1 MTGNFDGTE
10 HELPKLGCG
19 GRQWVETT
27 PTWSVQQHLLRF
39 SILNQKEVGLKL
51 NKGVIIK
58 SKAMNG
64 NQIFVCGWDM
74 KDMIKNKIMIGSGN
88 NSFTNAINVHT

>member
-1 MTGNFDGTE
+1 M
-10 HELPKLGCG
+10 
-19 GRQWVETT
+19 
-27 PTWSVQQHLLRF
+27 QQHLLRF
-39 SILNQKEVGLKL
+39 SILNQKEVGVKL

-74 KDMIKNKIMIGSGN
+74 KDMIKNKITIGSGN

>member
-1 MTGNFDGTE
+1 
-10 HELPKLGCG
+10 
-19 GRQWVETT
+19 
-27 PTWSVQQHLLRF
+27 VQQHLLRF
-39 SILNQKEVGLKL
+39 SILNQKEVGVKL

-74 KDMIKNKIMIGSGN
+74 KDMIKNKITIGVGIIVLPMRLMSIPDP
-88 NSFTNAINVHT
+88 FAA